1 MLLARPRREPPVSR
15 LAGLS
20 SPFEKAK
27 SGRTGAANPGRDCCV
42 GLNYCDSFPGSLQVV
57 PNVAAAPKH
66 QIRTDLGPT
75 RPTADLRVEGDCRVP
90 CVGPREGVGMKLEDI
105 SSGASLEGVEPSNVV
120 TVVAA
125 IPLAS
130 DSLQL
135 VYRLPDGSLR
145 ERLLSRVDEASL
157 NVATTRR
164 PWSFDGDGAT
174 FQLTAEAK
182 RIDLA
187 FLFDPMMAV
196 HTSNVDP
203 LPHQITAVYESML
216 PRQPLRFIL
225 ADDPGAGKTIMAG
238 LYIRELIMRADA
250 RRVLIVAPGS
260 LVEQWRDELFE
271 KFGLEFRVFSK
282 ELELASPSG
291 NPFEDHHNLI
301 VRLDQVSRT
310 EELHEKLCA
319 SGWDLV
325 VFDEAHKLSAHFFG
339 QEIKRTKRFLLAEKL
354 GAHTRHLLLMT
365 ATPHNGKEE
374 DFQLFL
380 SLLDADRF
388 YGKFR
393 DGVHKIDASDLMRRM
408 VKEELVK
415 FDGTPLFPERR
426 AYTVNYRLSDLE
438 ATLYEKVTTYVKVQM
453 GKADELDGQRR
464 GSVGFALT
472 ALQRRLAS
480 SPEAIYQSLKRRHA
494 RLERRLRE
502 EKLGTRA
509 RMLPESHR
517 SAPDDEDELS
527 AEEQEQLEEAL
538 VDEATAANT
547 LGELEGEVLVLQAL
561 EQRAL
566 DVISSGQDRKWEE
579 LSRILQDDPNMRDA
593 GGRLRKLIIFTE
605 HRDTLN
611 YLLQKVAGV
620 LGSSEA
626 IVTIHG
632 GTHRDER
639 RRVQALFRSDPE
651 VRVLIATD
659 AAGEGVN
666 LQNASLM
673 VNYDLP
679 WNPNRLEQRF
689 GRIHRIGQQE
699 VCHLW
704 NLVAK
709 ETREGDVYHR
719 LLEKLAVES
728 EALKGRVFDILGEV
742 FEETSLKELLLQAI
756 RYGDQPEIR
765 ERLYRKVE
773 SALDT
778 DHLRTILDRNAL
790 AQESMNAERLFAVKE
805 EMEKAEARRLQP
817 FFIRSFF
824 MKAFQALG
832 GSIHPRESGRFEVTF
847 VPSSI
852 RERDRHLTGRNRRD
866 TTPVLKR
873 YERVCFTKDAVRP
886 DSPGLATASML
897 HPGHPLML
905 AVTDILLEQ
914 HADLLRQGT
923 VLVDPADEGTQPHL
937 LFLLAHEI
945 KSGDGMTLSKRLQF
959 VRVEPNGMAS
969 FAGWAPH
976 LDLQPVE
983 GADRVRLKGVLE
995 ADWITADLEQ
1005 KALALAAST
1014 LVPDHFR
1021 EVAERRIAH
1030 VDKTLA
1036 AVHERLSKEI
1046 KFWTDRWLKLGEDQ
1060 KAGKDVRLN
1069 LENARRTVMDL
1080 EGRLENRRRE
1090 LQAMRHV
1097 ASSTPVAM
1105 GGALVVPLG
1114 VLRDLRG
1121 EVLTE
1126 GDEFARDEAA
1136 RKRIELRAMATVRAF
1151 EEARGCR
1158 VVDVSGQKCGWDLT
1172 SYPPQ
1177 TNAKQPEPR
1186 HIEVKGRVKG
1196 AATITVTRNE
1206 MLYAL
1211 NQAEKFQLAIVFVG
1225 EDDSVEGPHFIEKPF
1240 DSEPGW
1246 GISSINFEINA
1257 LLARSRKP

>member
-1 MLLARPRREPPVSR
+1 
-15 LAGLS
+15 
-20 SPFEKAK
+20 
-27 SGRTGAANPGRDCCV
+27 
-42 GLNYCDSFPGSLQVV
+42 
-57 PNVAAAPKH
+57 
-66 QIRTDLGPT
+66 
-75 RPTADLRVEGDCRVP
+75 
-90 CVGPREGVGMKLEDI
+90 MKLEEI
-105 SSGASLEGVEPSNVV
+105 ASGASLEGVEPSSVV

-125 IPLAS
+125 VALPP

-135 VYRLPDGSLR
+135 VYRLPDGALR
-145 ERLLSRVDEASL
+145 ERLLSRADEASL
-157 NVATTRR
+157 NVATARR
-164 PWSFDGDGAT
+164 PWSFDGDGAA

-216 PRQPLRFIL
+216 PRQPLRFVL

-282 ELELASPSG
+282 DLELASPSG
-291 NPFEDHHNLI
+291 NPFEDTSHLI
-301 VRLDQVSRT
+301 VRLDQIARDEQESDGGRVAGN
-310 EELHEKLCA
+310 LQAKLCA
-319 SGWDLV
+319 AGWDLV
-325 VFDEAHKLSAHFFG
+325 VFDEAHKLAAHFFG
-339 QEIKRTKRFLLAEKL
+339 SKLEKTGRFRFAERL
-354 GAHTRHLLLMT
+354 GAQTRHLLLMT

-380 SLLDADRF
+380 SLLDSDRF

-393 DGVHKIDASDLMRRM
+393 DGVHKVDTSDLMRRM
-408 VKEELVK
+408 VKEELLK

-426 AYTVNYRLSDLE
+426 AYTVNYKLSDLE
-438 ATLYEKVTTYVKVQM
+438 AALYERVTTYVKEQM
-453 GKADELDGQRR
+453 GKADELEGQRR

-494 RLERRLRE
+494 RLEKRLRE
-502 EKLGTRA
+502 EKLGNRA
-509 RMLPESHR
+509 RSLAETIALAPE
-517 SAPDDEDELS
+517 DEDDLN
-527 AEEQEQLEEAL
+527 ADEQEQLEETL
-538 VDEATAANT
+538 VDEATAART
-547 LGELEGEVLVLQAL
+547 IGELEGEVFVLQAL

-566 DVISSGQDRKWEE
+566 DVVSSGQDRKWEE
-579 LSRILQDDPNMRDA
+579 LSRILQDDPHMRDA

-611 YLLQKVAGV
+611 YLHQKVGGV
-620 LGSSEA
+620 LGTPDA

-666 LQNASLM
+666 LQNANLM

-742 FEETSLKELLLQAI
+742 FEETSLKDLLLQAI

-765 ERLYRKVE
+765 ARLYQKVE

-778 DHLRTILDRNAL
+778 AHLRTILDRNAL

-824 MKAFQALG
+824 MKAFQQLG
-832 GSIHPRESGRFEVTF
+832 GSIHPREPGRFEVTF
-847 VPSSI
+847 VPASI
-852 RERDRHLTGRNRRD
+852 RERDRQITGRNRRD

-873 YERVCFTKDAVRP
+873 YERVCFTKDGVRP
-886 DSPGLATASML
+886 DKPGLAMGSMI

-905 AVTDILLEQ
+905 SVTDVILEQ
-914 HADLLRQGT
+914 HQNLLRQGA
-923 VLVDPADEGTQPHL
+923 VLVDPADEGVEPHL
-937 LFLLAHEI
+937 LFLLTHEI
-945 KSGDGMTLSKRLQF
+945 KSGDGQTLSKRLQF
-959 VRVEPNGMAS
+959 VRVEPDGSAS

-976 LDLQPVE
+976 LDLQPLE
-983 GADRVRLKGVLE
+983 DADRARLRSVLE
-995 ADWITADLEQ
+995 ADWIHADLEQ
-1005 KALALAAST
+1005 KALTLAAST
-1014 LVPDHFR
+1014 LVPEHFK

-1046 KFWTDRWLKLGEDQ
+1046 KFWTDRWMKLGEDQ

-1080 EGRLENRRRE
+1080 EGRLENRSRE
-1090 LQAMRHV
+1090 LKAMRHV
-1097 ASSTPVAM
+1097 ASATPIAT
-1105 GGALVVPLG
+1105 GGALVVPIGL
-1114 VLRDLRG
+1114 LQKLRG
-1121 EVLTE
+1121 EAPTD
-1126 GDEFARDEAA
+1126 GDAFSQDAAA
-1136 RKRIELRAMATVRAF
+1136 RSRVEQLAMKVVRAA

-1158 VVDVSGQKCGWDLT
+1158 VVDVAAQKCGWDLT
-1172 SYPPQ
+1172 SYPPPVEG
-1177 TNAKQPEPR
+1177 KQPEAK

-1196 AATITVTRNE
+1196 ATTITVTRNE

-1211 NQAEKFQLAIVFVG
+1211 NQAEKFHLAIVFVG
-1225 EDDSVEGPHFIEKPF
+1225 DGDSVDGPHFLQSPF

-1246 GISSINFEINA
+1246 GVSAITFEIKA
-1257 LLARSRKP
+1257 LLAKRRKP

>member
-1 MLLARPRREPPVSR
+1 
-15 LAGLS
+15 
-20 SPFEKAK
+20 
-27 SGRTGAANPGRDCCV
+27 
-42 GLNYCDSFPGSLQVV
+42 
-57 PNVAAAPKH
+57 
-66 QIRTDLGPT
+66 
-75 RPTADLRVEGDCRVP
+75 
-90 CVGPREGVGMKLEDI
+90 MKLEEI
-105 SSGASLEGVEPSNVV
+105 MSGASLEGVEPSSVV

-125 IPLAS
+125 IAIPPK
-130 DSLQL
+130 SLQL
-135 VYRLPDGSLR
+135 VYRLPDGALR
-145 ERLLSRVDEASL
+145 ERLLSRDDEPSL
-157 NVATTRR
+157 KIATSTR
-164 PWSFDGDGAT
+164 PWSFDGDGAA

-203 LPHQITAVYESML
+203 LPHQITAVYESLL
-216 PRQPLRFIL
+216 PRQPLRFVL
-225 ADDPGAGKTIMAG
+225 ADDPGSGKTIMAG

-282 ELELASPSG
+282 ELEFASPSG
-291 NPFEDHHNLI
+291 NPFADVDHLI
-301 VRLDQVSRT
+301 VRLDQMSRA
-310 EELHEKLCA
+310 EDLHDKLFAA
-319 SGWDLV
+319 SWDLV

-339 QEIKRTKRFLLAEKL
+339 KELKRTKRFNLAEKL

-380 SLLDADRF
+380 SLLDSDRF
-388 YGKFR
+388 FGKFR

-426 AYTVNYRLSDLE
+426 AYTVNYKLSVLE
-438 ATLYEKVTTYVKVQM
+438 AALYEKVTTYVKEQM

-502 EKLGTRA
+502 DKPGNRVRTLAETIPVA
-509 RMLPESHR
+509 PE
-517 SAPDDEDELS
+517 DEDELN
-527 AEEQEQLEEAL
+527 ADEQEQLEETL
-538 VDEATAANT
+538 VDEATAAKT
-547 LGELEGEVLVLQAL
+547 IGELEGEVLVLQAL
-561 EQRAL
+561 KQRAL
-566 DVISSGQDRKWEE
+566 DVVSSGQDRKWEE
-579 LSRILQDDPNMRDA
+579 LSRILQDEPHMRDA

-611 YLLQKVAGV
+611 YLHQKVGGV
-620 LGSSEA
+620 LGTPDA

-639 RRVQALFRSDPE
+639 RRVQALFRSDLE

-666 LQNASLM
+666 LQNANLM

-709 ETREGDVYHR
+709 ETREGDVYHQ

-742 FEETSLKELLLQAI
+742 FEETSLKDLLLQAI
-756 RYGDQPEIR
+756 RYGDHPEIR
-765 ERLYRKVE
+765 ARLYQKVE

-778 DHLRTILDRNAL
+778 DRIRTILGRNAL

-824 MKAFQALG
+824 MKAFQGLG
-832 GSIHPRESGRFEVTF
+832 GSIHPREPGRFEVTF
-847 VPSSI
+847 VPASI
-852 RERDRHLTGRNRRD
+852 RERDRQITGRNRRD

-873 YERVCFTKDAVRP
+873 YERVCFTKDGVRP
-886 DSPGLATASML
+886 DKPGLAMASMI

-905 AVTDILLEQ
+905 SVTDIILEQ
-914 HADLLRQGT
+914 HANLLRQGA
-923 VLVDPADEGTQPHL
+923 VLVDPADEGVEPHL
-937 LFLLAHEI
+937 LFLLTHEI
-945 KSGDGMTLSKRLQF
+945 KSGDGQMLSKRLQF
-959 VRVEPNGMAS
+959 VRVEPDGSAS

-976 LDLQPVE
+976 LDLQPLE
-983 GADRVRLKGVLE
+983 DFDRARLKGVLE
-995 ADWITADLEQ
+995 ADWIRADLEQ
-1005 KALALAAST
+1005 KALTLAAST
-1014 LVPDHFR
+1014 LVPEHFK

-1046 KFWTDRWLKLGEDQ
+1046 KFWTDRWMKLGEDQ
-1060 KAGKDVRLN
+1060 KAGRDVRLN

-1080 EGRLENRRRE
+1080 EGRLENRSRE
-1090 LQAMRHV
+1090 LKSMRHV
-1097 ASSTPVAM
+1097 ASATPIVM

-1114 VLRDLRG
+1114 LLHKLRG
-1121 EVLTE
+1121 DAPSD
-1126 GDEFARDEAA
+1126 GNAFSQDAAA
-1136 RKRIELRAMATVRAF
+1136 RSRVEQLAIQAVRAA

-1158 VVDVSGQKCGWDLT
+1158 VVDVSVQKCGWDLT
-1172 SYPPQ
+1172 SYPPH
-1177 TNAKQPEPR
+1177 AEGKQPEAR

-1196 AATITVTRNE
+1196 ATTITVTRNE
-1206 MLYAL
+1206 ILYAL
-1211 NQAEKFQLAIVFVG
+1211 NQAEKFYLAIVFVS
-1225 EDDSVEGPHFIEKPF
+1225 EDDSVDGPHFLQNPF

-1246 GISSINFEINA
+1246 GVSSINFEIKA
-1257 LLARSRKP
+1257 LLARGRKL